1 MKFDKWHVT
10 EKMANQ
16 EAVRGTPALKYVKTE
31 VSNFLILNS
40 TKKNTWNG
48 EEEEIKSFSNCK
60 VIFIPNWSTNT

>member
-1 MKFDKWHVT
+1 
-10 EKMANQ
+10 MANQ
-16 EAVRGTPALKYVKTE
+16 EAVQGTPALKYVKTE
-31 VSNFLILNS
+31 VSNFLILNF